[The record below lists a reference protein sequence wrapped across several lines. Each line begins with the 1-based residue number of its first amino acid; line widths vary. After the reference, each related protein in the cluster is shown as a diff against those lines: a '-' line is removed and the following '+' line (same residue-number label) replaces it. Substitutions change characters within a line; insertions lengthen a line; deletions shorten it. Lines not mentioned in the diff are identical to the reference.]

1 MSRLQSAM
9 QRGISIWLAAWLAVG
24 CAASVSPI
32 QGLYPGGGRPG
43 AEERPVRVEFTV
55 AHLTQRHGF
64 DAVPKHRGALVADFE
79 EVFRDAT
86 REIGNLSAYTL
97 KTETAPLGEK
107 EVVLRPD
114 YRTDHD
120 YSVRMVFLSESSF
133 ASDVLAGIG
142 AFASLTLLP
151 VPFRVDYT
159 ASAEV
164 RSPDGRLLASYSR
177 SAEITQWVQGL
188 LIFAYP
194 FRPPEGE
201 QEKLV
206 SRLLHDLFR
215 EMAAAGVLAGDGV
228 RAPASP

>member
-1 MSRLQSAM
+1 VRIAGSV
-9 QRGISIWLAAWLAVG
+9 WLGVFLLSG

-32 QGLYPGGGRPG
+32 RGLYEGGARPV
-43 AEERPVRVEFTV
+43 AEARPVRVEFSV
-55 AHLTQRHGF
+55 AHLTQRHGW
-64 DAVPKHRGALVADFE
+64 DAVPKHRGPLVADFD

-86 REIGNLSAYTL
+86 IEIGNLSSYTL
-97 KTETAPLGEK
+97 RTERAPIGET

-151 VPFRVDYT
+151 VPFRVEYT
-159 ASAEV
+159 ASAEL
-164 RSPDGRLLASYSR
+164 RSPDGRLLASYAR

-206 SRLLHDLFR
+206 SRLLRDLFR
-215 EMAAAGVLAGDGV
+215 EMAAGGMLAG
-228 RAPASP
+228 ASPGSGLRSPAAP